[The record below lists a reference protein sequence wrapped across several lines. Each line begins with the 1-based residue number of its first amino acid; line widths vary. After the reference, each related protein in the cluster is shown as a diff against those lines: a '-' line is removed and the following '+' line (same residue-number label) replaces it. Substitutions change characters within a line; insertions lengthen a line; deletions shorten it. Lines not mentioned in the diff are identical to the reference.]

1 MGASP
6 GAEGGRPLVREIR
19 YEVADGVATLTID
32 RPEKRGAM
40 TYAMLEEFTASVAR
54 AGGDDAVHVLVVTGV
69 PGSFCA
75 GIDLAEL
82 ASREPGDRGRADGDG
97 GGGVPLLLGCP
108 KPVVAAV
115 DGMAVGMGAEFAT
128 QADLRVVSTRARFR
142 WNFVH
147 RGLVSDTGAGT
158 WLLPRQIGVAPA
170 LRLLYTGEDL
180 DAGRARD
187 LGFAT
192 EVVEPD
198 ALPAAAQRL
207 ARAIAAASPFALAHT
222 KRLVLDGAGLDLRA
236 HVAATRTALAACFA
250 SADHAEGVAAFLEKR
265 PAHFT
270 GR

>member
-1 MGASP
+1 M
-6 GAEGGRPLVREIR
+6 REIR
-19 YEVADGVATLTID
+19 YEVTEGVATVTID

-40 TYAMLEEFTASVAR
+40 TYAMLEEFTACVAR
-54 AGGDDAVHVLVVTGV
+54 AGTDEQVRVLLVTGV

-75 GIDLAEL
+75 GIDLADL
-82 ASREPGDRGRADGDG
+82 AGRDPGDRGRADGDG
-97 GGGVPLLLGCP
+97 GGGVPLLMGCP

-158 WLLPRQIGVAPA
+158 WLLPRQIGVGPA

-180 DAGRARD
+180 DAGQALA

-198 ALPAAAQRL
+198 ELPAAAERL
-207 ARAIAAASPFALAHT
+207 ARTIATASPFALVRT
-222 KRLVLDGAGLDLRA
+222 KKLVLEGAGADLRA
-236 HVAATRTALAACFA
+236 HVGATRVAMAECFA
-250 SADHAEGVAAFLEKR
+250 SADHAEGVASFLEKR
-265 PAHFT
+265 PARFT

>member
-1 MGASP
+1 M
-6 GAEGGRPLVREIR
+6 
-19 YEVADGVATLTID
+19 
-32 RPEKRGAM
+32 
-40 TYAMLEEFTASVAR
+40 
-54 AGGDDAVHVLVVTGV
+54 
-69 PGSFCA
+69 
-75 GIDLAEL
+75 
-82 ASREPGDRGRADGDG
+82 
-97 GGGVPLLLGCP
+97 PLLAGCP

-158 WLLPRQIGVAPA
+158 WLLPRQIGTGPA

-180 DAGRARD
+180 DADRALA

-192 EVVEPD
+192 EVVEPEE
-198 ALPAAAQRL
+198 LPGAADRL
-207 ARAIAAASPFALAHT
+207 ARTIAAASPFALART
-222 KRLVLDGAGLDLRA
+222 KRLVYDGAGLDLRA
-236 HVAATRTALAACFA
+236 HAAATRTALTECFT

-265 PAHFT
+265 PARFT

>member
-1 MGASP
+1 MH
-6 GAEGGRPLVREIR
+6 EIR
-19 YEVADGVATLTID
+19 YEVADAVAVLTID
-32 RPEKRGAM
+32 RPDKRGAM
-40 TYAMLEEFTASVAR
+40 TYAMLDEFIERVGQ
-54 AGGDDAVHVLVVTGV
+54 AGRDDAVRVLLVTGT

-75 GIDLAEL
+75 GIDLADL
-82 ASREPGDRGRADGDG
+82 ASRDPDERGRADGDG
-97 GGGVPLLLGCP
+97 GGGVPLLVGCP

-158 WLLPRQIGVAPA
+158 WLLPRQIGTGPA

-180 DAGRARD
+180 DADRALA

-192 EVVEPD
+192 EVVEPEE
-198 ALPAAAQRL
+198 LPGAADRL
-207 ARAIAAASPFALAHT
+207 ARTIAAASPFALART
-222 KRLVLDGAGLDLRA
+222 KKLVQDGAGTDLQA
-236 HVAATRTALAACFA
+236 HTGTTRVALAECFA
-250 SADHAEGVAAFLEKR
+250 SADHAEGVASFLEKR
-265 PAHFT
+265 PARFT

>member
-1 MGASP
+1 M
-6 GAEGGRPLVREIR
+6 REIR

-40 TYAMLEEFTASVAR
+40 TYAMLDEFSACVAR
-54 AGGDDAVHVLVVTGV
+54 AGADEAVRVLVVTGM

-75 GIDLAEL
+75 GIDLADL
-82 ASREPGDRGRADGDG
+82 AGRAPGDRGRADGDG
-97 GGGVPLLLGCP
+97 GGGIPLLMGCP

-147 RGLVSDTGAGT
+147 RGLVSDTGVGT
-158 WLLPRQIGVAPA
+158 WLLPRQIGVGPA

-180 DAGRARD
+180 DAERALA

-192 EVVEPD
+192 EVVEPED
-198 ALPAAAQRL
+198 VPAAAARL
-207 ARAIAAASPFALAHT
+207 ASTIAAASPFALART
-222 KRLVLDGAGLDLRA
+222 KRLVLDGAGADLRA
-236 HVAATRTALAACFA
+236 HVAATRVAMAECFA

-265 PAHFT
+265 PARFT

>member
-1 MGASP
+1 
-6 GAEGGRPLVREIR
+6 VREIR
-19 YEVADGVATLTID
+19 YDVADGIATLTID

-40 TYAMLEEFTASVAR
+40 TYAMLAEFTAAVGR
-54 AGGDDAVHVLVVTGV
+54 AGADDDVRVLVVTGV

-75 GIDLAEL
+75 GIDLADL
-82 ASREPGDRGRADGDG
+82 AGRDPGDRGQRRSGTGGDNGAGDG
-97 GGGVPLLLGCP
+97 LPLLVGCP
-108 KPVVAAV
+108 KPVIAAV

-142 WNFVH
+142 WNFTH

-158 WLLPRQIGVAPA
+158 WLLPRQIGLGPA

-180 DAGRARD
+180 GAEQALA

-198 ALPAAAQRL
+198 ELPAAAARL
-207 ARAIAAASPFALAHT
+207 AAAIAATSPFSLVRT
-222 KRLVLDGAGLDLRA
+222 KRLVHEGGGNDLPT
-236 HVAATRTALAACFA
+236 HVGATRVAIAECFA

-265 PAHFT
+265 PARFT

>member
-1 MGASP
+1 M
-6 GAEGGRPLVREIR
+6 REIR
-19 YEVADGVATLTID
+19 YEVSDGVATLTID

-40 TYAMLEEFTASVAR
+40 TYAMLEEFSAGVAR
-54 AGGDDAVHVLVVTGV
+54 AGADEDVRVLVVTGV

-75 GIDLAEL
+75 GIDLADL
-82 ASREPGDRGRADGDG
+82 ASRDPSHRGRADGDG
-97 GGGVPLLLGCP
+97 GGGVPLLMACP

-158 WLLPRQIGVAPA
+158 WLLPRQIGVGPA

-180 DAGRARD
+180 DAAKALD

-198 ALPAAAQRL
+198 ELPAAAEGL
-207 ARAIAAASPFALAHT
+207 ARAIAAASPFALVRT
-222 KRLVLDGAGLDLRA
+222 KKLVLDGAGADIRA
-236 HVAATRTALAACFA
+236 HVAATRVAMAECFA
-250 SADHAEGVAAFLEKR
+250 SADHAEGVASFLEKR
-265 PAHFT
+265 PARFT

>member
-1 MGASP
+1 M
-6 GAEGGRPLVREIR
+6 REIR
-19 YEVADGVATLTID
+19 YEVTEGVATATID

-40 TYAMLEEFTASVAR
+40 TYAMLEEFTACVAR
-54 AGGDDAVHVLVVTGV
+54 AGADEQVRVLLVTGV

-75 GIDLAEL
+75 GIDLADL
-82 ASREPGDRGRADGDG
+82 AGRDPGDRGRADGDG
-97 GGGVPLLLGCP
+97 GGGVPLLMGCP

-158 WLLPRQIGVAPA
+158 WLLPRQIGVGPA

-180 DAGRARD
+180 DAGQALA

-198 ALPAAAQRL
+198 ELPAAAERL
-207 ARAIAAASPFALAHT
+207 ARTIATASPFALVRT
-222 KRLVLDGAGLDLRA
+222 KKLVLEGAGADLRA
-236 HVAATRTALAACFA
+236 HVGATRAAMAECFA
-250 SADHAEGVAAFLEKR
+250 SADHAEGVASFLERR
-265 PAHFT
+265 PARFT